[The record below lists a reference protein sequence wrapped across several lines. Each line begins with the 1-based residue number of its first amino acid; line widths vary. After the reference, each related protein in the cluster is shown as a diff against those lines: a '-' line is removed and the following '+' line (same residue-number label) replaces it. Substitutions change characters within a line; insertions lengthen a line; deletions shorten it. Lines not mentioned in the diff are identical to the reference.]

1 MDTVKYLFFIEFLF
15 FKKKKKI
22 IIFKGLL
29 VTNLILDIEPI
40 ESQVQITAG
49 TINGPE
55 EWDPGHTEISRIF
68 VSMTSISPC
77 AFNIYLI
84 LSWAHK

>member
-55 EWDPGHTEISRIF
+55 E
-68 VSMTSISPC
+68 
-77 AFNIYLI
+77 
-84 LSWAHK
+84 